1 MDDATTNAV
10 NETRVDPADWER
22 ALGDAA
28 GPQIVVGGPGT
39 GKTEFLVR
47 RVVHLIEIDKVPAM
61 SLLLLSF
68 GRRGTADLERR
79 IRTALT
85 VSVPQIDVSTFH
97 SFAARVVERRAA
109 DLGWDDAPQILTGP
123 RAGRSCTA
131 PARAERQISM
141 VARVPG
147 SAGELDLRP

>member
-10 NETRVDPADWER
+10 NRDTCQTLP
-22 ALGDAA
+22 
-28 GPQIVVGGPGT
+28 T
-39 GKTEFLVR
+39 GNAPWATPPVR
-47 RVVHLIEIDKVPAM
+47 RSSWADRGPARLSFWSGASCTSSRSTR
-61 SLLLLSF
+61 SLQCHFSFLSF

-109 DLGWDDAPQILTGP
+109 DLGL
-123 RAGRSCTA
+123 GRCH
-131 PARAERQISM
+131 
-141 VARVPG
+141 
-147 SAGELDLRP
+147 LRS